1 MKRNWTDSRD
11 GTEWEVDAIPI
22 IQQMEPGEP
31 VPMIGGT
38 RYTLWFRSSDGR
50 SHPSVVGPEIGS
62 RLSELA
68 DLEWS
73 GLLDKARG
81 GFRPH

>member
-22 IQQMEPGEP
+22 MQQMETGEP
-31 VPMIGGT
+31 VPMIGGA

-68 DLEWS
+68 DQELS
-73 GLLDKARG
+73 GLLDEARG
-81 GFRPH
+81 GFRT